1 MTFASD
7 YQSINL
13 LDVIVSHMNVFNS
26 VVTCYMRSSHIYS
39 ILSMLFWYTSLIF
52 LNTVLSFPCIR
63 ARVYV
68 HTYICTYERQVKGNY
83 KGKHSDLICRWCKN
97 ATETQQH
104 ILKKCP
110 MFQDITRN
118 TPYDTYFNDE
128 EEATN
133 TVKDIIQ
140 KVKTKLSNPP

>member
-1 MTFASD
+1 MYHTFLCCHEHAPTEF
-7 YQSINL
+7 L
-13 LDVIVSHMNVFNS
+13 VAPPECFGTPRTRFES
-26 VVTCYMRSSHIYS
+26 VPGFT
-39 ILSMLFWYTSLIF
+39 T
-52 LNTVLSFPCIR
+52 R
-63 ARVYV
+63 ARMP
-68 HTYICTYERQVKGNY
+68 EVKGNY

-104 ILKKCP
+104 ILRKCP

-128 EEATN
+128 EEATS

>member
-1 MTFASD
+1 MAK
-7 YQSINL
+7 
-13 LDVIVSHMNVFNS
+13 HA
-26 VVTCYMRSSHIYS
+26 CA
-39 ILSMLFWYTSLIF
+39 
-52 LNTVLSFPCIR
+52 TVLTKPHYMENYNRTDCNNIFTTR
-63 ARVYV
+63 ARML
-68 HTYICTYERQVKGNY
+68 EVKGNY